1 MGEVVW
7 LARYPVKSMLGE
19 RLQAVDITESGVDGD
34 RRYALIDSETGKV
47 ASAKDP
53 RRWGGLLTLSARQQ
67 PDGAVRITLPDGR
80 QILTGD
86 PAADATL
93 STVVGRTVRLSDV
106 RPDEAQLDRLTPEGE
121 PGAGQLTQSRV
132 AAGSPGSSFVDFAPL
147 HLMTTNALATLAAAH
162 PNRTLD
168 VRRFRP
174 NLVIRIFDDSPLP
187 ENSWTTVSIGESLRL
202 RVIVPTPRCVM
213 PTLAHGRLP
222 ADPDVLRAVARRN
235 RLNVLDL
242 GRLSCAGVYACASV
256 SGRVRV
262 GDIVHI
268 GDARSA

>member
-1 MGEVVW
+1 VGEVVW

-53 RRWGGLLTLSARQQ
+53 RRWDGLLAMSAQQQ
-67 PDGAVRITLPDGR
+67 PDGATRITLPDGR
-80 QILTGD
+80 QVLAGD
-86 PAADATL
+86 PATDTLL
-93 STVVGRTVRLSDV
+93 STVVNRAVRLSDV
-106 RPDEAQLDRLTPEGE
+106 RPDGAQLDRLTAEGE

-132 AAGSPGSSFVDFAPL
+132 AAGTPGSSFVDFAPL

-162 PNRTLD
+162 PKRALD

-174 NLVIRIFDDSPLP
+174 NLVIRMSDASPLP
-187 ENSWTTVSIGESLRL
+187 ENDWSTISIGPSLRL

-213 PTLAHGRLP
+213 PTLAHGELP

-235 RLNVLDL
+235 RLEVLDL
-242 GRLSCAGVYACASV
+242 GRLSCAGVYARVTAP
-256 SGRVRV
+256 GRVHV
-262 GDIVHI
+262 GDIVQ
-268 GDARSA
+268 AE